1 MRNVAARLV
10 AVLQTAGVPI
20 IDVSIGDRA
29 NKATWRVYPA
39 DQQSAAQPII
49 DAFNPDDPA
58 HETAAKDAEVKAEV
72 DRRFM
77 AAYSWVLLKRMFPVD
92 TDAQTKTKL
101 ANMREAV
108 VAAYLAQP
116 WK

>member
-1 MRNVAARLV
+1 MSTLAARLSGT
-10 AVLQTAGVPI
+10 LQAAGVPVVS
-20 IDVSIGDRA
+20 VSIGDSA
-29 NKATWRVYPA
+29 DKATWTVQPSELQA
-39 DQQSAAQPII
+39 AAQPII